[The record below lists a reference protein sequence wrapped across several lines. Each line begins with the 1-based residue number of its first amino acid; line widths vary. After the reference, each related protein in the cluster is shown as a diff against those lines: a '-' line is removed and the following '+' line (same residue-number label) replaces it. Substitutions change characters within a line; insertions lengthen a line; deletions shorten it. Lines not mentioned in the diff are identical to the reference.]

1 MNNNNS
7 EYYDSQKNVGAI
19 SKCESMYPET
29 ANAFREI
36 QAEQYMLFCRK
47 QMDYG
52 PSNIALGKDLA
63 IEENKQFSHQGLW
76 FRMNDKISRIQNLLW
91 NKNKEYNESL
101 EDSWIDIANYSIIAM
116 LVNRDKWGK

>member
-1 MNNNNS
+1 
-7 EYYDSQKNVGAI
+7 
-19 SKCESMYPET
+19 
-29 ANAFREI
+29 
-36 QAEQYMLFCRK
+36 
-47 QMDYG
+47 MDYG